1 MSKVISISNHKGG
14 GIYKIQS
21 IIKPERYY
29 IGSAINIGSRL
40 KTHFKALRNNLH
52 HSDKL
57 QNHYN
62 KYGAEDLQ
70 LFILLECNK
79 EELLKEEQYFI
90 DSLTPYFNICRVA
103 GSPLGVIRSEETK
116 KKLSESLKGRTSG
129 FKGKQHSEDV
139 KQRLRD
145 VNTGKKLSKEAKEKL
160 SKWSKG
166 KLKPDEVKN
175 RMSEAK
181 KLQTYETKLKISE
194 AKKGKP
200 LTKEHRQK
208 LSESLKGRTSPN
220 KGRKLTEEH
229 KEKISISKKL
239 SYVKSRVIS
248 ISNHKGGVG
257 KTTSAINIGA
267 GLNRLGKKIL
277 LIDLDPQANLS
288 QSLGLIDQERNIY
301 GALRGEY
308 KLQPIEI
315 LKGLDII
322 PSTLDL
328 SGAEVEMSG
337 EAGRE
342 YILRELIEPIRA
354 SYDYI
359 LIDSPPSLG
368 LLTINS
374 FTASDEVFIP
384 LQAQY
389 LALQGLT
396 KLLEVIDKIKKRLN
410 KELRVGGVF
419 ITQYD
424 SRKVLNRDVVA
435 TIEAHFKDEVFKTR
449 VRDNIALAEAPAQG
463 VDIFRYNPKSYG
475 AEDYLSL
482 SKEILKRK

>member
-1 MSKVISISNHKGG
+1 MSK
-14 GIYKIQS
+14 
-21 IIKPERYY
+21 
-29 IGSAINIGSRL
+29 
-40 KTHFKALRNNLH
+40 
-52 HSDKL
+52 
-57 QNHYN
+57 
-62 KYGAEDLQ
+62 
-70 LFILLECNK
+70 
-79 EELLKEEQYFI
+79 
-90 DSLTPYFNICRVA
+90 
-103 GSPLGVIRSEETK
+103 
-116 KKLSESLKGRTSG
+116 
-129 FKGKQHSEDV
+129 
-139 KQRLRD
+139 
-145 VNTGKKLSKEAKEKL
+145 
-160 SKWSKG
+160 
-166 KLKPDEVKN
+166 
-175 RMSEAK
+175 
-181 KLQTYETKLKISE
+181 
-194 AKKGKP
+194 
-200 LTKEHRQK
+200 
-208 LSESLKGRTSPN
+208 
-220 KGRKLTEEH
+220 
-229 KEKISISKKL
+229 
-239 SYVKSRVIS
+239 VIS

-308 KLQPIEI
+308 KLQPIGI
-315 LKGLDII
+315 VNGLDII

-342 YILRELIEPIRA
+342 YILRELIGPLRG

-359 LIDSPPSLG
+359 LIDNPPSLG

-396 KLLEVIDKIKKRLN
+396 KLIEVVDKIKRRLN
-410 KELRVGGVF
+410 KELKVGGVF

-424 SRKVLNRDVVA
+424 GRKVLNRDVVA

-463 VDIFRYNPKSYG
+463 LDIFRYNPKSYG

>member
-1 MSKVISISNHKGG
+1 MSK
-14 GIYKIQS
+14 
-21 IIKPERYY
+21 
-29 IGSAINIGSRL
+29 
-40 KTHFKALRNNLH
+40 
-52 HSDKL
+52 
-57 QNHYN
+57 
-62 KYGAEDLQ
+62 
-70 LFILLECNK
+70 
-79 EELLKEEQYFI
+79 
-90 DSLTPYFNICRVA
+90 
-103 GSPLGVIRSEETK
+103 
-116 KKLSESLKGRTSG
+116 
-129 FKGKQHSEDV
+129 
-139 KQRLRD
+139 
-145 VNTGKKLSKEAKEKL
+145 
-160 SKWSKG
+160 
-166 KLKPDEVKN
+166 
-175 RMSEAK
+175 
-181 KLQTYETKLKISE
+181 
-194 AKKGKP
+194 
-200 LTKEHRQK
+200 
-208 LSESLKGRTSPN
+208 
-220 KGRKLTEEH
+220 
-229 KEKISISKKL
+229 
-239 SYVKSRVIS
+239 VIS

-257 KTTSAINIGA
+257 KTTSTINIGA
-267 GLNRLGKKIL
+267 GLNKLGKKIL

-288 QSLGLIDQERNIY
+288 QSLGIIEPERNIY

-308 KLQPIEI
+308 KLQTIEM
-315 LKGLDII
+315 LKGLEVI

-359 LIDSPPSLG
+359 LIDNPPSLG

-374 FTASDEVFIP
+374 FTASDLVFIP

-410 KELRVGGVF
+410 KELKVGGVF

-424 SRKVLNRDVVA
+424 RRKVLNRNVVD
-435 TIEAHFKDEVFKTR
+435 TIQAHFKEDVFKTK

-463 VDIFRYNPKSYG
+463 LDIFRYNPKSYG